1 MTILE
6 KLEAMEDFTYVE
18 RKIARYILEHKDDV
32 GEMTISGL
40 AAAAYSSNAAIIRLC
55 RKLGA
60 GGYREFR
67 IQLVRDIE
75 RRQREQLPV
84 DMNQPFYK
92 KDSASDIVKQ
102 ISDLMTE
109 TIHTCHESMSVRQLE
124 RAAEWLMK
132 ANAIYIYAVGD
143 SMINALAF
151 ANRLIKLKK
160 RAVIIN
166 QYGESATYLRNVEK
180 DDAVLV
186 ISYSGHNVLKR
197 GELLALRKRGCRTIL
212 ITSLEG
218 VKEYDAV
225 IRFPARES
233 YETHGKKMATY
244 YSQTAIT
251 YILNCVYG
259 IAISKSTE

>member
-84 DMNQPFYK
+84 DMNQPFRRPLQLPHRHRLMAGM
-92 KDSASDIVKQ
+92 DGLRHQ
-102 ISDLMTE
+102 I
-109 TIHTCHESMSVRQLE
+109 
-124 RAAEWLMK
+124 
-132 ANAIYIYAVGD
+132 
-143 SMINALAF
+143 
-151 ANRLIKLKK
+151 
-160 RAVIIN
+160 
-166 QYGESATYLRNVEK
+166 
-180 DDAVLV
+180 
-186 ISYSGHNVLKR
+186 
-197 GELLALRKRGCRTIL
+197 
-212 ITSLEG
+212 
-218 VKEYDAV
+218 
-225 IRFPARES
+225 
-233 YETHGKKMATY
+233 
-244 YSQTAIT
+244 
-251 YILNCVYG
+251 
-259 IAISKSTE
+259 